1 MSTTVCPSELTTQ
14 EAIREI
20 DQESHSVEIVRYQPI
35 HVDRH
40 MTVALPPAVA
50 TPCSNEM
57 QLLMADSSTGERHQ
71 AAVKDIRWCRVRWR
85 FYSRLML
92 WHWCLLNQC
101 WYTCG
106 LFLARHWCLLVWWPL
121 IHVLYMS
128 IQRALYRGNVLSTD
142 RGSLCYRSLTL
153 NKIKCKLSSNS
164 GSLLEDQ
171 LSLVCVTEIL
181 TLHVKSKWPYKFLD

>member
-1 MSTTVCPSELTTQ
+1 MVNVEVDTMSTTVCPSELTTQ

-71 AAVKDIRWCRVRWR
+71 AAVKDIR
-85 FYSRLML
+85 
-92 WHWCLLNQC
+92 
-101 WYTCG
+101 
-106 LFLARHWCLLVWWPL
+106 
-121 IHVLYMS
+121 
-128 IQRALYRGNVLSTD
+128 
-142 RGSLCYRSLTL
+142 
-153 NKIKCKLSSNS
+153 
-164 GSLLEDQ
+164 
-171 LSLVCVTEIL
+171 
-181 TLHVKSKWPYKFLD
+181 